1 MSFLAR
7 VASMATIA
15 FAAAVTLGA
24 SSPGR
29 ATEIVRTNASMVAPV
44 PGLAAETA
52 QISPAVLVMTSPATL
67 PSPRRDDALPI
78 TAIPAPHFASLP
90 AAVDAQPG
98 TADMTDELSCLAGAV
113 FFESRGE
120 PLAGQL
126 AVAEVILNRSR
137 SHRFPPSVCG
147 VVTQPGQF
155 SFVRGGRVPEPRA
168 GSDYRTAVAVA
179 RVALADAWDSP
190 ATGAMYFHAAR
201 VAPGWSRARVAAIG
215 HHVFYR

>member
-1 MSFLAR
+1 MSFFAR
-7 VASMATIA
+7 VASMATIV

-29 ATEIVRTNASMVAPV
+29 ATEIARPNPGMVASV
-44 PGLAAETA
+44 PGLSSDTA
-52 QISPAVLVMTSPATL
+52 TLAPAVLVTTTPSAL
-67 PSPRRDDALPI
+67 PLPHRDDALP
-78 TAIPAPHFASLP
+78 TTSSPRFATLS
-90 AAVDAQPG
+90 AAVEAQPG
-98 TADMTDELSCLAGAV
+98 AIDMSDDIACLAGAV

-137 SHRFPPSVCG
+137 SGRFPPSVCG

-155 SFVRGGRVPEPRA
+155 SFVRGGHVPEPSSGA
-168 GSDYRTAVAVA
+168 DYRTAVAVA

-190 ATGAMYFHAAR
+190 AEGAMYFHAAR

-215 HHVFYR
+215 HHIFYR